1 MDRMVILLFF
11 ALSAQGQVDLKLN
24 RPQKLAAVK
33 ASSILP
39 HYLARIIRKYPKELL
54 AGVDAGF
61 ARPSGEVSR
70 DRLLAE
76 SEKITQM
83 VDNHAPFAH
92 VVWQMGFVSGLLAVY
107 TDPAN
112 SLEPAHKG
120 AFSSYCNLK
129 LPRFLFVFPGW
140 ASWPKTVGEMRSL
153 LDAYAEQRTDHAR
166 VLGRHY
172 SGLPPGKTVVFPEQ
186 HPVFGV
192 GSLYFSNLA
201 GLSARLWRHAWH
213 QASGDAQLT
222 PFEGEQRSPV
232 LAPAVSGK

>member
-1 MDRMVILLFF
+1 MVRMAFLLFF
-11 ALSAQGQVDLKLN
+11 ALNAQAQVDLKLN

-39 HYLARIIRKYPKELL
+39 HFLARIIRKHPKELL

-61 ARPSGEVSR
+61 ARPAHEVTR

-76 SEKITQM
+76 VEKITQM

-92 VVWQMGFVSGLLAVY
+92 VVWQMGYVSGLLAVY
-107 TDPAN
+107 TDPAT
-112 SLEPAHKG
+112 SLEPGQKR

-129 LPRFLFVFPGW
+129 LSRFLFVFPGW
-140 ASWPKTVGEMRSL
+140 ASWPKSVGELRL
-153 LDAYAEQRTDHAR
+153 FLDGYAGQRTDHAA
-166 VLGRHY
+166 VLRRHY
-172 SGLPPGKTVVFPEQ
+172 ADLGPGKSPVFSEQ

-232 LAPAVSGK
+232 LAPAASGK